1 MATQIEQPAADEKA
15 WKETVDGQEAWA
27 REVEKERRWLIAH
40 KTELGISWPA
50 MASRLDAKI
59 KHSTLS
65 VWVGGKYQGPDDR
78 FVEAIRRYRHS
89 LTSRTRIEVNL
100 PTAPHFYE
108 TETSRRLT
116 TILEWGKRGRIV
128 YAALGAGLG
137 KTRTA
142 KRFRELNS
150 NVFMVTAAPS
160 CSGIN
165 SLQKEV
171 LDAFGVKV
179 QTGTS
184 QILSRRII
192 DFIDGAPDSLL
203 IIDEAQHLTHNA
215 IEEVRSWHD
224 KSTTDEMPGV
234 GIALFGNERVQQ
246 TIDGGARSAA
256 FAQLFSR
263 AAMSLTRSKP
273 FDADIEAMLDAWSIE
288 GEQVRKEVGRIARM
302 PGALRGATHVLELAH
317 MLALVDET
325 ALTLRHVQDAWAQL
339 SKRREQP

>member
-1 MATQIEQPAADEKA
+1 MATQIEQPAADEQA

-27 REVEKERRWLIAH
+27 REVEKERQWLIAH
-40 KTELGISWPA
+40 KTELGCSWPA

-59 KHSTLS
+59 KHNTLS
-65 VWVGGKYQGPDDR
+65 VWIGGKYQGPDDR

-89 LTSRTRIEVNL
+89 LTSRARIEVNL

-108 TETSRRLT
+108 TEVSKRLT
-116 TILEWGKRGRIV
+116 AMLEWAKRGRIV

-137 KTRTA
+137 KTRTG
-142 KRFRELNS
+142 KRFQELNS
-150 NVFMVTAAPS
+150 NVFVIAVAPS

-171 LDAFGVKV
+171 LDAFGIKV

-184 QILSRRII
+184 QILSRRIV
-192 DFIDGAPDSLL
+192 DFIDGAPDCLL
-203 IIDEAQHLTHNA
+203 LFDEAQHLTPKA
-215 IEEVRSWHD
+215 IEEIRSWHD
-224 KSTTDEMPGV
+224 KTGV
-234 GIALFGNERVQQ
+234 GIALFGNEQVQQ
-246 TIDGGARSAA
+246 TLDGGARSAA
-256 FAQLFSR
+256 FAQIFSR
-263 AAMSLTRSKP
+263 VAMSLTRSKP
-273 FDADIEAMLDAWSIE
+273 FDADIEAMLDGWSIE
-288 GEQVRKEVGRIARM
+288 DDDVRKEVTRIAKL
-302 PGALRGATHVLELAH
+302 PGALRGATHVLEVAH